1 MEARAIDFHNQASVE
16 QEIHITDSRQVD
28 LGAHIETVP
37 PQQYPGHWLGQALER
52 VDEDIK
58 WPRAANSRGLSRG
71 GVRVVQ
77 KCRRRAQ

>member
-1 MEARAIDFHNQASVE
+1 
-16 QEIHITDSRQVD
+16 
-28 LGAHIETVP
+28 VP

-58 WPRAANSRGLSRG
+58 WPRAANSRGLSPG
-71 GVRVVQ
+71 GVRVMQ